1 MAILQVNNICKSF
14 SGEYL
19 LNDISFSIDEKDK
32 IGLIGLNGAGKT
44 TLVKIILG
52 EEEHDENSSNQK
64 SGTVSKKNGLKIGY
78 LSQHFELCEE
88 NSVFDELMEVFS
100 QLKEDYKKIQA
111 LNSRLAYDLEN
122 FDAIME
128 ELSKRTARYE
138 QEEGYAVEY
147 RVKQVLN
154 GLNFPE
160 EKWGLNIKSLS
171 GGQKSRIAL
180 GKILLEEPEL
190 LILDEPTN
198 HLDLNATEWLE
209 KFLKNY
215 NKAVFIISHDRYFL
229 DSVTNR
235 IFELENKGLKTYNGN
250 FSDYLIQKELILKGL
265 IKAYEKEQEKIKQTE
280 EFIRKYK
287 AGIKSKQAR
296 GREKLLDRMEK
307 MDNPITKIRKMKL
320 KFEVE
325 NPSTD
330 RVLKIRGLAKS
341 FGGESIFENVN
352 LELYRG
358 DRVGLIGKNGVG
370 KSTILRIVNGFVE
383 KDGGELEY
391 GEKLKVGY
399 YDQNHE
405 GLDYENTIIDEL
417 RMNYPLSEEGARS
430 IAGGFLFSDEDAM
443 KCIGDLS
450 GGERARVVLMKMIL
464 DKPNFIIL
472 DEPTN
477 HLDIYSR
484 EVLEEALEQYEGT
497 LIVVSHDR
505 HFLESVVNKI
515 YEIKKD
521 GSTEFK
527 GDYDS
532 YKKYS
537 ENSKEEKTINS
548 DYEDQKKKK
557 NRINSLKKKLNEL
570 EGQIESLELK
580 KAEMDVVY
588 EKAGKNNDLDKLIEL
603 QTEMEKIDED
613 IMKSMENW
621 EETELELVELEADM

>member
-88 NSVFDELMEVFS
+88 NSVFEELMEVFS
-100 QLKEDYKKIQA
+100 QLKEDYKKIQE

-122 FDAIME
+122 FDDIME
-128 ELSKRTARYE
+128 ELSKLTAKYE

-160 EKWGLNIKSLS
+160 EKWALNIKSLS

-235 IFELENKGLKTYNGN
+235 IFEIENKGLKTYNGN

-265 IKAYEKEQEKIKQTE
+265 IKAFEKEQEKIKQTE

-341 FGGESIFENVN
+341 FGGESIFENIN

-537 ENSKEEKTINS
+537 ENSKEEKAINS

-613 IMKSMENW
+613 IMKNMENW
-621 EETELELVELEADM
+621 EETELELIELEADM